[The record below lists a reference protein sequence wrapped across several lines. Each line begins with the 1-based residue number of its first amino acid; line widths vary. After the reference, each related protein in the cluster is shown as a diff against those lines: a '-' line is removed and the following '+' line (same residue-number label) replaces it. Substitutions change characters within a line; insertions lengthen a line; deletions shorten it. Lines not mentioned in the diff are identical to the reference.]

1 MKQKQRKRFL
11 FVTLFVFFACDTKSS
26 DSNAEIFLHL
36 IMERPSLL
44 MVGDS
49 ISSFWPEES
58 LDPFTV
64 VKAAFPNRNTEQ
76 ILTAAQNVEGHYRAC
91 TYNGGA
97 NDYLGIVSPVNDGRI
112 SETVQRQR
120 DTIEVMKSKCD
131 SIVVI
136 GFWNVEAPWPIF
148 ATRQLNDKMKSTIHD
163 EFILDPTAEITPDM
177 LMDGGH
183 LTYRGYEVLSPLVKE
198 AFRLGGILIQ

>member
-1 MKQKQRKRFL
+1 
-11 FVTLFVFFACDTKSS
+11 
-26 DSNAEIFLHL
+26 
-36 IMERPSLL
+36 

-49 ISSFWPEES
+49 ISSFWPEEL

-64 VKAAFPNRNTEQ
+64 VKAAFPNRNTQQ
-76 ILTAAQNVEGHYRAC
+76 ILTAAQNVQGHYRAC

-97 NDYLGIVSPVNDGRI
+97 NDYLGVVSPVSDVRI
-112 SETVQRQR
+112 TETVQRQK
-120 DTIEVMKSKCD
+120 DTIGIMKSKCD
-131 SIVVI
+131 AIVVI

-148 ATRQLNDKMKSTIHD
+148 AARQLNEKMKTTIHD

-183 LTYRGYEVLSPLVKE
+183 LTYRGYQVLSPLIKE
-198 AFRLGGILIQ
+198 SFRLGGILIQ